1 MTKYILGVL
10 LFLCLLF
17 GYLSYHFYGEIQT
30 LKKDNQS
37 LVSSLQNCQEN
48 KEKAE
53 ANTKLVS
60 DGMSNVLEEN
70 QKISKDF
77 SSLQE
82 ELKKKRI
89 CNVYKPTQSNADAG
103 SDQYVSDVVRLL
115 SEGSQRAR
123 NGGGTSTANTKG
135 AN

>member
-30 LKKDNQS
+30 LNKDNQS

-70 QKISKDF
+70 QRISKDF
-77 SSLQE
+77 SSLKE

-89 CNVYKPTQSNADAG
+89 CNVYKPTQSNADV
-103 SDQYVSDVVRLL
+103 SDSQYVSDVVRLL
-115 SEGSQRAR
+115 SDGASKAR
-123 NGGGTSTANTKG
+123 NGASDNTKG